1 VGHWALE
8 DLMTRRKKEDTK
20 LREEGGE
27 GRVKQTFGAWAD
39 KGGQSLRYVEGEE
52 RKRRMF

>member
-1 VGHWALE
+1 
-8 DLMTRRKKEDTK
+8 MTRRKKEDTK